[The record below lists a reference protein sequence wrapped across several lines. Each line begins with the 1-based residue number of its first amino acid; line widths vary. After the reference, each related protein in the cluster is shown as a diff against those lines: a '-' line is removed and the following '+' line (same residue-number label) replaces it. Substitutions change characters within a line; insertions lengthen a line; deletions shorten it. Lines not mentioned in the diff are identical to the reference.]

1 MLFEKSTGKILSR
14 WKFILQLI
22 GDLCMKKVSLENVV
36 VNCLF
41 HHLRSPSS
49 VENVMKQ
56 DATRCMC
63 ITCKKQLVAHVLLAF
78 QK

>member
-1 MLFEKSTGKILSR
+1 
-14 WKFILQLI
+14 
-22 GDLCMKKVSLENVV
+22 MKKVSLENVV